1 MDPSVPL
8 PPSLWAAWE
17 RTRVHIDLGD
27 SVLTVPA
34 IVETL
39 TAGPPADTAR
49 EVTRQPAG
57 GVRDAFGLLAERAWV
72 VTAWNPMGHALSAS
86 SNAAR
91 HATYAACVRA
101 AGVRAYP
108 AVGVACDGSWREE
121 GLALVGIERPTAWRW
136 AWELEQLGFFEVTR
150 AGLRVHR
157 AR

>member
-1 MDPSVPL
+1 MPPSVR
-8 PPSLWAAWE
+8 AAWD
-17 RTRVHIDLGD
+17 RTRVHIDLGAT
-27 SVLTVPA
+27 VLTVPA
-34 IVETL
+34 IVETPTGGRAASL
-39 TAGPPADTAR
+39 ERGMSSRPG
-49 EVTRQPAG
+49 G
-57 GVRDAFGLLAERAWV
+57 GVLDAFGLLGECAWV
-72 VTAWNPMGHALSAS
+72 VTAWNPMGRAWPET

-136 AWELEQLGFFEVTR
+136 AWELHQLGFFEVTR